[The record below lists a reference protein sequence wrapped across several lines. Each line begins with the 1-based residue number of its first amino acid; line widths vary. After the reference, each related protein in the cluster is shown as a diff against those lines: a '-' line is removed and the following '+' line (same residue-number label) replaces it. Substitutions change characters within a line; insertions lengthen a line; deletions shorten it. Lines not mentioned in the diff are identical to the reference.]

1 MRCRTNTIGAVTRVR
16 NNLAYATHQFFQTRG
31 FLYIHTPIITASD
44 CEGAGEMFQV
54 TTILPEKDKP
64 ISAAE
69 TTKRVK
75 TTRKTDEEIKA
86 LEIAKKKAEGKKAK
100 LTEEDIYNYE
110 DVPLE
115 QQKFNYK
122 NDMFGKPANLSVS
135 GQLNVECFTV
145 GLSDTYTFGPTF
157 SAENS
162 HTSRHLCEF
171 WMIEPE
177 LAFATIQDDMDCAED
192 YVKFCI
198 KYVLKNN
205 KDDLDFF
212 NKLIEKGIIDR
223 LNAVANSNFKRL
235 PYTEAIEILEK
246 EIQRKDKGAPKFEE
260 KVYWG
265 CDLASEHEKWLT
277 D

>member
-1 MRCRTNTIGAVTRVR
+1 
-16 NNLAYATHQFFQTRG
+16 
-31 FLYIHTPIITASD
+31 
-44 CEGAGEMFQV
+44 
-54 TTILPEKDKP
+54 
-64 ISAAE
+64 
-69 TTKRVK
+69 
-75 TTRKTDEEIKA
+75 
-86 LEIAKKKAEGKKAK
+86 
-100 LTEEDIYNYE
+100 
-110 DVPLE
+110 
-115 QQKFNYK
+115 
-122 NDMFGKPANLSVS
+122 
-135 GQLNVECFTV
+135 
-145 GLSDTYTFGPTF
+145 
-157 SAENS
+157 
-162 HTSRHLCEF
+162 
-171 WMIEPE
+171 
-177 LAFATIQDDMDCAED
+177 MDCAED

-277 D
+277 DQVFKGPVIVYNYPRDIKSFYMKLN